1 MAAGNNA
8 NCNGAVSVNLKLPN
22 NNLSY

>member
-22 NNLSY
+22 NLSY